1 MNANVLK
8 NIFITHHS
16 KNHPFDSSFIMND
29 SIFEIDGNQSF
40 RIDNQI
46 SPNNFQIKESCLND
60 INNVDLNYNQILS
73 NSTKPI
79 IETNNCSKKDKVF
92 DYNFRLLVIIVNKER
107 NKLIIFKKIIN

>member
-40 RIDNQI
+40 HKNNQI
-46 SPNNFQIKESCLND
+46 SPNNFQIKESCLNN
-60 INNVDLNYNQILS
+60 INNVVLNHNQILS
-73 NSTKPI
+73 NSTKP
-79 IETNNCSKKDKVF
+79 
-92 DYNFRLLVIIVNKER
+92 L
-107 NKLIIFKKIIN
+107 